1 MLRNAYLWITLK
13 VPEVVGTEN
22 WVNSSLPFLL
32 DSRSIAKKQSWL
44 QIHMLSSVDSGV
56 LKLSQDAALVL
67 ELSSSISLIKLFYYF
82 NERQKTIS
90 TMKVSR

>member
-1 MLRNAYLWITLK
+1 MVTA
-13 VPEVVGTEN
+13 
-22 WVNSSLPFLL
+22 
-32 DSRSIAKKQSWL
+32 
-44 QIHMLSSVDSGV
+44 MLSSVDSGL